1 MEEEKI
7 AVAIAEM
14 GKDICHLIKGQ
25 EQLQKTIDDWKAGND
40 KELSEIWKKIDDR
53 IEESDKNQSR
63 LEKEIN
69 ELKKNYAVIAA
80 VASVLS
86 ILALK
91 ALDFIF

>member
-1 MEEEKI
+1 VEEEKI

-14 GKDICHLIKGQ
+14 GKDISFIKKGQ
-25 EQLQKTIDDWKAGND
+25 EQLQKTLDDWKAGND
-40 KELSEIWKKIDDR
+40 KELSNIWKKIDER
-53 IEESDKNQSR
+53 IKESDTNQNR